1 MVYNQ
6 GRGQIYSAKYKY
18 IYLPMDK
25 YDNFQFVKYK
35 FQKAVFILRYKTLS
49 K

>member
-1 MVYNQ
+1 MVYNL
-6 GRGQIYSAKYKY
+6 GHGQINSAKY
-18 IYLPMDK
+18 IYPPMDK